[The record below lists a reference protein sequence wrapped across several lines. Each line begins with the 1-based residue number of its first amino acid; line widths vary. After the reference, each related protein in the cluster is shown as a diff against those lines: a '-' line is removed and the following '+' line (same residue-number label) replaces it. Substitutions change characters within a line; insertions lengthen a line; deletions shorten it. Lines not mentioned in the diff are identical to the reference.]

1 MTWLLDIGDSLVQ
14 ARRAAGLSQRELAE
28 RVGVRQ
34 QQIAR
39 WESERYGCVSLAR
52 LNGVVEAL
60 ALTGPSE
67 PMPLIAAEPC
77 GVYNT
82 SSMVASAT
90 SVRPV
95 RDLGEVIARIRADA
109 DELRESFG
117 ITRIAVFGSF
127 ARGEQRPHS
136 DVDLLVEFEDS
147 SPENVLGAED
157 RLESILA
164 RKVDVGSL
172 EALRPRV
179 RSYVRREAVDVW
191 SARRGRA
198 S

>member
-147 SPENVLGAED
+147 SPDNVLGAED

-172 EALRPRV
+172 EAIRPRV
-179 RSYVRREAVDVW
+179 RPYVRREAVDVW

>member
-1 MTWLLDIGDSLVQ
+1 MDIGDSLVQ

-52 LNGVVEAL
+52 LNRVVDAL
-60 ALTGPSE
+60 GLIEPSAGLS
-67 PMPLIAAEPC
+67 PLAAESY
-77 GVYNT
+77 GVYSTNST
-82 SSMVASAT
+82 VASAT
-90 SVRPV
+90 GVRSV
-95 RDLGEVIARIRADA
+95 RDLGEAIARIRAHA

-117 ITRIAVFGSF
+117 VTSVAVFGSF
-127 ARGEQRPHS
+127 VRGEQRPDS

-157 RLESILA
+157 RLESILG

-179 RSYVRREAVDVW
+179 RPYVRREAVDVW
-191 SARRGRA
+191 RARCGRA